1 MDASDTQAKAAP
13 IIIIEGEIG
22 AGKTELT
29 KAIAAELK
37 ARGLNV
43 CVVLEP
49 VDKWKEVGALQMFYA
64 DPARHAYGFQTYVY
78 ATRIMAIDAAVRA
91 HPAADV
97 YILERS
103 PATDL
108 IFMELQRDVADP
120 VEMRMYE
127 TWCESWR
134 LMIPIDLA
142 AARVLYLKTSL
153 GHCMSRV
160 AQRHRD
166 GEIRESKGT
175 PAEEKGA
182 APAERSPASA
192 TGGVSIEYQ
201 ARLRR
206 AHEAFLQG
214 LHADEFPLMPKSPF
228 APSSVIAIEPALADG
243 NFRDEGA
250 ERTRIVAA
258 IIEKVGL

>member
-1 MDASDTQAKAAP
+1 MSAPVAAP
-13 IIIIEGEIG
+13 IVIIEGEIG

-29 KAIAAELK
+29 KAIAAELE

-78 ATRIMAIDAAVRA
+78 ATRIMAIDAAVKSN
-91 HPAADV
+91 PTADV

-127 TWCESWR
+127 TWCDSWR
-134 LMIPIDLA
+134 LKLPIDLA

-166 GEIRESKGT
+166 GEIRE
-175 PAEEKGA
+175 EKDASASSA
-182 APAERSPASA
+182 APKPASA

-214 LHADEFPLMPKSPF
+214 LHADEFPLMPKIPF
-228 APSSVIAIEPALADG
+228 ARSAVIEIEPALADG

-250 ERTRIVAA
+250 ERTRIIAA
-258 IIEKVGL
+258 IVGKIGL